1 MDEIYEYFN
10 LWIPSP
16 LQKIK
21 SKNNVNVF
29 VKRDDLIHSVISG
42 NKFRK
47 LKYILL
53 DFYKGNK
60 NHITA
65 FGGAYSNLLHA
76 LSLIVRE
83 MKIPARFYIRGD
95 NYDETNPTLSFIKNN
110 GVEMVFLSRTEF
122 RKIRERDFLE
132 RLQKDHTDSYIIPEG
147 ASNLLATYGAAEIW
161 DEIIAELN
169 EVPDYIVMDMGTGG
183 TFAGVLSK
191 LDDKTQLIGIPVL
204 KGVNWPK
211 TLNEIFKG
219 NEFLFNKKNVV
230 INEEYH
236 FGGFGKY
243 NSDLISFINRFK
255 FRYGIDLDPLY
266 TGKLAYAL
274 VDLIENGYFS
284 DNSKIVWVHGGGLQ
298 GIKGFNRINN
308 DIIY

>member
-21 SKNNVNVF
+21 GKNNVDVF

-47 LKYILL
+47 LKYILI
-53 DFYKGNK
+53 DFYKENK
-60 NHITA
+60 SHITA
-65 FGGAYSNLLHA
+65 FGGTYSNLLHA
-76 LSLIVRE
+76 LSLIVKE
-83 MKIPARFYIRGD
+83 MKIPATFYIRGD
-95 NYDETNPTLSFIKNN
+95 DYDDNNPTLSFIKNN
-110 GVEMVFLSRTEF
+110 GIEMIFLSRTEF
-122 RKIRERDFLE
+122 RKIREKGFLE
-132 RLQKDHTDSYIIPEG
+132 RQQKDQPHSYIIPEG
-147 ASNLLATYGAAEIW
+147 ASNLLATYGSAEIY
-161 DEIIAELN
+161 DEIISELN
-169 EVPDYIVMDMGTGG
+169 GVPDYIVMDMGTGG
-183 TFAGVLSK
+183 TFAGLLSK

-211 TLNEIFKG
+211 TINEIFNG
-219 NEFLFNKKNVV
+219 NEVLFNKKNYV
-230 INEEYH
+230 INEDYH
-236 FGGFGKY
+236 FGGFGKF

-255 FRYGIDLDPLY
+255 FRFGIDLDPLY
-266 TGKLAYAL
+266 TGKLAFA
-274 VDLIENGYFS
+274 VNDLMEKGYFS

-298 GIKGFNRINN
+298 GIKGFNRLND